1 MWTNYHCHTHYCDG
15 KNSIREMISA
25 AHEQS
30 LISLGIS
37 SHAPLP
43 FDSPWCMKGDQLD
56 PYLSEMDFVRRD
68 FRSVQVY
75 KGLEI
80 DFIPSLISPDD
91 FKSQLDYTIGSV
103 HFVEQFDDGRKW
115 EIDGAHSH
123 FLEGYERIFRK
134 DIKAVIR
141 RYYELTRQMVEE
153 TQPGIVGHLDK
164 IKIQNSFT
172 PLFDESAKWYQEE
185 IHKTLDVIAKTE
197 STIEVNTRGIYQK
210 KSDTTYPSPWVLEQ
224 IHQRQI
230 PITLSSDAH
239 HAKDMINLF
248 PEMAITLNQIGFKKI
263 CILLDGRWQQV
274 AFDEHGINLKGTSH
288 YTMA

>member
-1 MWTNYHCHTHYCDG
+1 
-15 KNSIREMISA
+15 MISSA
-25 AHEQS
+25 REQQ

-56 PYLSEMDFVRRD
+56 NYLSEIDLVKKDFL
-68 FRSVQVY
+68 SLQVY

-91 FKSQLDYTIGSV
+91 FKPQLDYTIGSV
-103 HFVEQFDDGRKW
+103 HFVEHLEDGRKW
-115 EIDGAHSH
+115 EIDGAHS
-123 FLEGYERIFRK
+123 FFIEGYEHIFNK
-134 DIKAVIR
+134 DIKAAIT

-153 TQPGIVGHLDK
+153 SQPNIVGHLDK
-164 IKIQNSFT
+164 IKIQNQFT
-172 PLFDESAKWYQEE
+172 PLFDEFEKWYQQE
-185 IHKTLDVIAKTE
+185 IHKTLDVIEKTE
-197 STIEVNTRGIYQK
+197 SIIEVNTRGIYQK
-210 KSDTTYPSPWVLEQ
+210 KSDTTYPSPWILHQ
-224 IHQRQI
+224 IQKRQI

-239 HAKDMINLF
+239 HTKDMINLF
-248 PEMAITLNQIGFKKI
+248 PETAITLNQLGFKKI

-288 YTMA
+288 HTMA